1 MWWQLVDAR
10 NGRAY
15 YFNATTSV
23 TKWDRPVGADIIP
36 LAKLQVSNSH
46 YEMFSELDVIGTQ
59 TWPL

>member
-15 YFNATTSV
+15 YFNATTNV

-36 LAKLQVSNSH
+36 LAKLQVSF
-46 YEMFSELDVIGTQ
+46 M
-59 TWPL
+59 